1 MRRNISE
8 QAQNL
13 LKLATL
19 NVQTKTKL
27 VTFTS
32 GKGGVGKSTLSAN
45 IAYLI
50 AEKGLKVCVLDA
62 DVGLA
67 NLQVLLNVRPQFTIF
82 DYIEGRCEIDE
93 LLTPT
98 AYENLVLVAG
108 KSGYQYATS
117 ASSFVFSRVIHDVLS
132 LDKFDLLIVDTG
144 AGLSEYVQEFLEI
157 SQNIFAITTT
167 DPSALTDVYALIK
180 MLSEVGKKDVM
191 IAFNHTKLFSTG
203 ATITKSLSN
212 LAQKNNI
219 KNEFMIKYLG
229 NISTSQNLSSTAKMR
244 KMYTKEFWSETS
256 AQELRAIADEILK
269 NLK

>member
-19 NVQTKTKL
+19 NIHTKTKL

-50 AEKGLKVCVLDA
+50 GEKGLKVCILDA

-67 NLQVLLNVRPQFTIF
+67 NLQVLLNVKPSFTIF
-82 DYIEGRCEIDE
+82 DYIEGRCEMDE
-93 LLTPT
+93 LLTAT
-98 AYENLVLVAG
+98 SYENLVLVAG

-132 LDKFDLLIVDTG
+132 LNKFDILIVDTG

-157 SQNIFAITTT
+157 SPNIFAITTT

-180 MLSEVGKKDVM
+180 MLSEIGKKDVM

-203 ATITKSLSN
+203 VTISKSLSA

-219 KNEFMIKYLG
+219 RNEFMIKYLG
-229 NISTSQNLSSTAKMR
+229 NISTSQNLSSTAKVR
-244 KMYTKEFWSETS
+244 KMYTKEYWNEAC
-256 AQELRAIADEILK
+256 AQELRSIADEILK
-269 NLK
+269 NIK